1 MWPRLSYAL
10 SDTSVFFLLITLD
23 GSVQELYIVRFRFVP
38 IKFLLMT
45 LTSSV
50 RQEHLNFLLLELLCL
65 VSNHV
70 I

>member
-10 SDTSVFFLLITLD
+10 SDTSVFSLLITLD

-50 RQEHLNFLLLELLCL
+50 RQEHLNFLLLELLCF

>member
-10 SDTSVFFLLITLD
+10 SDTSVFSLLITLD
-23 GSVQELYIVRFRFVP
+23 GPVQELYIVRFRFVP

-50 RQEHLNFLLLELLCL
+50 RQEHLNFLLLELLCF